1 MNQPRLWDTSI
12 LNMENSPVE
21 AQCGPVYPFLK
32 IYKMYVLTFVL
43 ENITLICVLE
53 LRFKFLC
60 LVKKICTLYLGTRDC
75 LPKKVANSSHRTIIG
90 IWHDSCHLGR
100 LYAITEHLLGVLP
113 SNQLAA
119 DAFPRRW
126 PMKRIWLGPCYRCGK
141 TLASTWPASLSIPL
155 PEDMTVELVW
165 KEAEEEGELAFLTL
179 SVSGFPSLRG
189 TRNLV

>member
-60 LVKKICTLYLGTRDC
+60 LVKK
-75 LPKKVANSSHRTIIG
+75 NM
-90 IWHDSCHLGR
+90 
-100 LYAITEHLLGVLP
+100 YA
-113 SNQLAA
+113 
-119 DAFPRRW
+119 
-126 PMKRIWLGPCYRCGK
+126 
-141 TLASTWPASLSIPL
+141 
-155 PEDMTVELVW
+155 
-165 KEAEEEGELAFLTL
+165 
-179 SVSGFPSLRG
+179 VSGHKGLFAQESGKQFTQNDYRYLA
-189 TRNLV
+189 